1 MKSSKGRTRGTQ
13 RAKSGK
19 SKQQKVES
27 RARMIK
33 MPVVNEHAAGIDIGG
48 GFHAVCPRQGEVKN
62 FGVVTRDLHRL
73 ADYLDEQGVKTV
85 ALEST
90 GYIWKPL
97 FVLLQQ
103 RGFEV
108 LLVNARHIK
117 NVQGRKTDVIDC
129 QWIQLLHS
137 LGLLNAS
144 FQLDDLGE
152 QLRSYTRHRQYLLD
166 QRTRFIN
173 KMNTALVQMNLQL
186 KTAIRDLT
194 GKSGIAIIEAIL
206 EGQHDPAKLAAL
218 ADPRVRA
225 TKEELTEAL
234 RGTQRIEQ
242 LFQLR
247 QCYEMYKTFTTQIQE
262 CDQEIE
268 QLIETEISQQ
278 APRKL
283 EGEVKKKQRQKNDPN
298 FDVATLFYQLT
309 GINLSQIGGIGAS
322 TILTIF
328 SEIGWDMSKFP
339 TVGQFRSWLGSC
351 PNPKISGGKVISRRS
366 AKKHNRAFEALRRAA
381 NVIGNSPKH
390 ELYSF
395 FHKMNKRRGRPYAIK
410 ATANKLATIIY
421 CMATKGEEYQ
431 YIDPEKHAQK
441 VRQKKLNAA
450 KKLIQRNE
458 FSLEELG
465 LTGTE

>member
-1 MKSSKGRTRGTQ
+1 MKSSKGGTKSTKN
-13 RAKSGK
+13 AKSGK
-19 SKQQKVES
+19 NTQQKVQS
-27 RARMIK
+27 KARMIK
-33 MPVVNEHAAGIDIGG
+33 MPVVNEHAAGIDVGG
-48 GFHAVCPRQGEVKN
+48 GFHSVCPQQGEVKN
-62 FGVVTRDLHRL
+62 FGVVTRDVHLL
-73 ADYLDEQGVKTV
+73 ADYLDEHGIKTV

-108 LLVNARHIK
+108 ILVNAQHIK

-152 QLRSYTRHRQYLLD
+152 QLRSYTRHRQYLME

-186 KTAIRDLT
+186 KTVLRDLT

-206 EGQHDPAKLAAL
+206 ANQRDPAQLAAL
-218 ADPRVRA
+218 ADPRVKA
-225 TKEELTEAL
+225 TQEELTEAL
-234 RGTQRIEQ
+234 RGMWRVEQ

-247 QCYEMYKTFTTQIQE
+247 QCYEMYKTFTAQIAE

-268 QLIETEISQQ
+268 QLIEAEISRQE
-278 APRKL
+278 PRIL
-283 EGEVKKKQRQKNDPN
+283 EGEVKKKQSQKNDPN

-322 TILTIF
+322 TILSVF

-339 TVGQFRSWLGSC
+339 SVAQFRSWLGSC
-351 PNPKISGGKVISRRS
+351 PNPKVSGGKVISRRS
-366 AKKHNRAFEALRRAA
+366 PKKRNRAFEALKRAA
-381 NVIGNSPKH
+381 NTIGNSPKH

-395 FHKMNKRRGRPYAIK
+395 FHKMNQRKGRPYAIK

-441 VRQKKLNAA
+441 MRQKKLNAA
-450 KKLIQRNE
+450 KKLILRNE

-465 LTGTE
+465 LT